1 MIYLALQP
9 APSHMH
15 MTISMIRI
23 LRHQETPILVPATE
37 LLMTFRTALN
47 CYEIFWEFIIILDE
61 LAYKGKLLHFNQFQ
75 VHVCYACKPN
85 TAQTN

>member
-15 MTISMIRI
+15 MTISMIRT
-23 LRHQETPILVPATE
+23 LRQQQTPILVPATE
-37 LLMTFRTALN
+37 LLMIFRTALN

-61 LAYKGKLLHFNQFQ
+61 LAYKGKLLHLNQYQ
-75 VHVCYACKPN
+75 VCYACKPN